1 MELLT
6 SNKVVDWLLNREEVK
21 EMQTMSWSYIQYHWL
36 VDWGVQ
42 EDKTLRKTLDDF
54 QKDPNSH
61 FRYTNEQ
68 GNLHYKGRMVL
79 TASCAWIPK
88 SLARFHIIPIFEHI
102 SL

>member
-6 SNKVVDWLLNREEVK
+6 SNKVVDWLLNRKEVK
-21 EMQTMSWSYIQYHWL
+21 EMQTISWSYIQYHWL

-61 FRYTNEQ
+61 FRYTNE
-68 GNLHYKGRMVL
+68 
-79 TASCAWIPK
+79 
-88 SLARFHIIPIFEHI
+88 
-102 SL
+102 